1 VDAVKS
7 KGPAHYRGGR
17 SNLAPMRKYKNS
29 AFPPAIKIQIRSMFE
44 SGMYNS
50 LETLHAECKK
60 IFKDCPT
67 PRALKKWSEDG
78 NWDKF
83 KMKKVMEEVRSTNYK
98 ELFAAEGMGDAE
110 TVKEVVSGIK
120 LADTTMQHISERLTQ
135 CVKESNG
142 AFLPTLETIDL
153 LKGLTRDLYDNFKI
167 KERFLEQRHK
177 LVEAGSYGRQKITIT
192 PSTEDPST
200 MTPEEARREL
210 DRIAKAVAIQG

>member
-1 VDAVKS
+1 MAVKKKAPDIVPVKRS
-7 KGPAHYRGGR
+7 RESPFLKNRNVAPAV
-17 SNLAPMRKYKNS
+17 
-29 AFPPAIKIQIRSMFE
+29 KIQIQSMYE

-50 LETLHAECKK
+50 LEDLHEECAR
-60 IFKDCPT
+60 IYKDCPT
-67 PRALKKWSEDG
+67 LRAFRKWSEDDK
-78 NWDKF
+78 WDKF
-83 KMKKVMEEVRSTNYK
+83 KMKKVMEEVRATNYK

-120 LADTTMQHISERLTQ
+120 LADTTMQHISEKLTQ

-142 AFLPTLETIDL
+142 AFLPTLETIDM

-167 KERFLEQRHK
+167 KEKFLEQRHK